1 MCNHFVWENRP
12 AGVAGHDRRRPR
24 RRLVLGGNA
33 SGFSLAELIVAM
45 AVGLIL
51 LSAVYNLFSI
61 QNKQL
66 SNQEQLAELQQNAR
80 MGMDMLVRDIRMAGY
95 NPTGALPDCAG
106 TLPSSL
112 INANCMGLLNAD
124 SNVIQLNMDTTNT
137 AGTGPPDGDTDGPN
151 ETLTYGLYTSTAGGV
166 SVQCLGRRT
175 TADSSYQPVVENI
188 QSLNFVYLG
197 ADGNELPS
205 GLRRFQ
211 NIRGIEITLIAK
223 TAKSDPSYAAN
234 SGYRTYTLRSV
245 VTPRNLAY

>member
-175 TADSSYQPVVENI
+175 TADSNYQPVVENI
-188 QSLNFVYLG
+188 QSLSFRYLG
-197 ADGNELPS
+197 ADGNELSS
-205 GLRRFQ
+205 GQRQFQ
-211 NIRGIEITLIAK
+211 NIRGIEITLIAR
-223 TAKSDPSYAAN
+223 TAKSDPSYAPN
-234 SGYRTYTLRSV
+234 YGYRTYTLKSR